1 MNKKIKVKNNE
12 LLATFLIDKGTLAAD
27 TDIGAAKLE
36 IKNGDAWVDVTKAG
50 TNKANEKYFAPETEV
65 TVRIT
70 VGDDKKA
77 TSGFDKFECKKA
89 DGTTAF
95 TPAIAFTPVTEGA
108 DALTKIATFPMPAE
122 DCKVIGSLKKL
133 VTPTFKSVKINNV
146 EIDSTKI
153 QGGSAAADIVVAGL
167 TKATLASK
175 ITEFKITVGTEEKTL
190 VADDY
195 VITPPTNEFSAT
207 AEEIKIK
214 IKAKDGMWLELAEIK
229 IKVKTS

>member
-1 MNKKIKVKNNE
+1 M
-12 LLATFLIDKGTLAAD
+12 
-27 TDIGAAKLE
+27 
-36 IKNGDAWVDVTKAG
+36 
-50 TNKANEKYFAPETEV
+50 
-65 TVRIT
+65 
-70 VGDDKKA
+70 
-77 TSGFDKFECKKA
+77 
-89 DGTTAF
+89 
-95 TPAIAFTPVTEGA
+95 
-108 DALTKIATFPMPAE
+108 MPAE
-122 DCKVIGSLKKL
+122 SCKVKAVMKKL
-133 VTPTFKSVKINNV
+133 VAPTFKSVKINNV

-153 QGGSAAADIVVAGL
+153 QGGSAATDIVVAGL